1 MSVALSLALLAVLSD
16 AQGPSVADLL
26 RDAQAALKE
35 GKTEEAMRLAGDA
48 IKADPNSA
56 HVHFARGVIYESLS
70 KHKEAVADFDKA
82 IALDPKGAAA
92 YNHRGSEQLKLGHF
106 TESIKDFDRY
116 LQLKPEDEPGHWR
129 RGIAYYYAG
138 KFEEGRKQFE
148 GFQTV
153 DNNDVENAVW
163 RYLCM
168 ARASGADRARQD
180 MLKIGNDRRVPM
192 MQIYALFR
200 GRAKPNDVLSAAKEG
215 NASAE
220 QRQERLF
227 YAHLYLGLYH
237 DAAGDKQ
244 LALEHLT
251 KAAND
256 YKIGHY
262 MWDIALVHRDLLR
275 KELKR

>member
-1 MSVALSLALLAVLSD
+1 MFMVLLFASLAALGA
-16 AQGPSVADLL
+16 AQSPSVAELL

-35 GKTEEAMRLAGDA
+35 GKTEEALRLAGDA
-48 IKADPNSA
+48 IKADPKNA

-92 YNHRGSEQLKLGHF
+92 YNHRGSEHLKLGHF
-106 TESIKDFDRY
+106 TESIKDFDKY

-138 KFEEGRKQFE
+138 KFDEGRKQFE

-153 DNNDVENAVW
+153 DGNDVENAVW

-168 ARASGADRARQD
+168 ARASGADRARQN

-192 MQIYALFR
+192 MQIYALFS
-200 GRAKPNDVLSAAKEG
+200 GRAKPDDVLSAAKAG
-215 NASAE
+215 NASPE
-220 QRQERLF
+220 QRTERLF

-237 DAAGDKQ
+237 DAVGDKQ